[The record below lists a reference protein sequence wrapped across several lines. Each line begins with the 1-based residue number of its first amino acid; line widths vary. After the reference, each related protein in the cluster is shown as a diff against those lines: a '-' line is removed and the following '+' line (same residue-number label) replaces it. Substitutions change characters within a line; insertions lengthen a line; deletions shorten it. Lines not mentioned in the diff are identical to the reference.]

1 MENSVINEKEVNKG
15 QLIIKLLK
23 RKIECLMALKQY
35 ESAKTNWENIIE
47 LSKNIYK
54 IPLEGNVFK
63 KYMIIHTLYCVINI
77 EILILL
83 I

>member
-1 MENSVINEKEVNKG
+1 LENSVINEKEVNKG

-35 ESAKTNWENIIE
+35 ENAKTNWENIIE

-63 KYMIIHTLYCVINI
+63 IYFIIHTLYSMINI
-77 EILILL
+77 DILL